1 MSQSLLQGLFWLGII
16 PSLRL
21 FAGPELRHTG
31 ECYLGDDKNNNGE
44 KLSDYSLVDILLRYR
59 PTNHKYKLSAFV
71 GVENLFNEEY
81 STLGYEDWLE
91 NPEYNVYYPLPGR
104 SFRAGLSFIF

>member
-1 MSQSLLQGLFWLGII
+1 M
-16 PSLRL
+16 
-21 FAGPELRHTG
+21 
-31 ECYLGDDKNNNGE
+31 
-44 KLSDYSLVDILLRYR
+44 SDYSLVDILLRYR

-91 NPEYNVYYPLPGR
+91 NPEYNVCYPLPGR

>member
-1 MSQSLLQGLFWLGII
+1 LVPNYKVFFGLELFLPYGFSL
-16 PSLRL
+16 
-21 FAGPELRHTG
+21 APEFRYTG
-31 ECYLGDDKNNNGE
+31 KCYLGDDKNNNGE

-81 STLGYEDWLE
+81 STLGYEDFLE

-104 SFRAGLSFIF
+104 SFRAGLSFII